1 MSLSVT
7 SSLWPRRI
15 AANNPSQDLAD
26 LSTKPHVEGLNF
38 PVHLEHIQM
47 ISDHTRQKTSQ
58 KIVFFK
64 VTIDTKNSKIIRSRR
79 SKYLN

>member
-7 SSLWPRRI
+7 SSLWPRHI
-15 AANNPSQDLAD
+15 AANTPSQDLAD

-47 ISDHTRQKTSQ
+47 ISDYTRQK
-58 KIVFFK
+58 IVKKLFFK
-64 VTIDTKNSKIIRSRR
+64 VTIDTRTTK
-79 SKYLN
+79 